1 MDIHQLRQLLPKY
14 NISID
19 GHNRCKFV
27 ILVDI
32 IAYAQFDILLGYLD
46 KCKHIHDTYEMLV
59 EFLIF
64 NNYKMNSY
72 GVFVSNND
80 TITYVYIHVC
90 YFSICN
96 KNYEII
102 ETGNFDEVTNYLR
115 NVLNTDSLNK
125 LTKIE
130 Y

>member
-19 GHNRCKFV
+19 GHNRYKFV
-27 ILVDI
+27 ILDTTT
-32 IAYAQFDILLGYLD
+32 YTQFDILLGNLD
-46 KCKHIHDTYEMLV
+46 DCKHVHDTYEMLV

-72 GVFVSNND
+72 GVFVSNNG
-80 TITYVYIHVC
+80 TITNVYIDIY
-90 YFSICN
+90 YFSICD
-96 KNYEII
+96 KNFKTIKE
-102 ETGNFDEVTNYLR
+102 GNFDEITNYLR
-115 NVLNTDSLNK
+115 NMLNTDSLNK